1 MGPRA
6 ENCRQAIAALE
17 ALDQCRLA
25 ACSPLYETEPVGLK
39 DQAWFVNGVVRLDT
53 DLAPEGLLGRLRA
66 IERAMGRVRGGPK
79 FGPRVLD
86 LDILF
91 FDDLMVSKDG
101 LQIPHPRLHERRF
114 VLQPLYDLAPDLKH
128 PVLERT
134 VQSLLN
140 ALQDGQRVVEL
151 CP

>member
-1 MGPRA
+1 MGARA
-6 ENCRQAIAALE
+6 DNCRRAIVALE

-25 ACSPLYETEPVGLK
+25 AQSPLYETEPVGLK
-39 DQAWFVNGVVRLDT
+39 DQAWFVNAVARLNT
-53 DLAPEGLLGRLRA
+53 RLAPEGLLERLWD
-66 IERAMGRVRGGPK
+66 IERAMGRVRDGLK

-91 FDDLMVSKDG
+91 FDDLAVFQDG

-114 VLQPLYDLAPDLKH
+114 VLQPLCDLAPDFRH
-128 PVLERT
+128 PVLGRS
-134 VQSLLN
+134 VRSLLD
-140 ALQDGQRVVEL
+140 ALQGGPRVVEL